1 MKCQNYKKTNQ
12 DFENLTMDDDEIFI
26 FYGKLNNIGNTYFN
40 SSEEI
45 FHFKVV
51 RKILGTLSDRL

>member
-1 MKCQNYKKTNQ
+1 
-12 DFENLTMDDDEIFI
+12 MDDDEIFI
-26 FYGKLNNIGNTYFN
+26 FYGKLNNIGYTYFN

-45 FHFKVV
+45 FNFKVV